1 MSTVAFHTLLLWF
14 YDIISF
20 IDIMESDE
28 SNGKQKDKDLKRESE
43 SLNISSYGIEI
54 NREKIKCI
62 PINEQIEA
70 FKDLGVSAYEQEEF
84 EDGVLQQVDDAIE
97 EQERRIAIKA
107 AEKSVQNIRDEIK
120 YISNSTSYI
129 YEM

>member
-1 MSTVAFHTLLLWF
+1 MSIVAFHTLLLWF

-70 FKDLGVSAYEQEEF
+70 FKDLGVSVYEQEEF

>member
-1 MSTVAFHTLLLWF
+1 
-14 YDIISF
+14 
-20 IDIMESDE
+20 MESDE
-28 SNGKQKDKDLKRESE
+28 SSDKQKHKDLKRESE

-54 NREKIKCI
+54 NREKIKCV

-97 EQERRIAIKA
+97 EQERRIAVKA
-107 AEKSVQNIRDEIK
+107 AEKSVQNIRDEIR
-120 YISNSTSYI
+120 YMQFNFLYL
-129 YEM
+129 